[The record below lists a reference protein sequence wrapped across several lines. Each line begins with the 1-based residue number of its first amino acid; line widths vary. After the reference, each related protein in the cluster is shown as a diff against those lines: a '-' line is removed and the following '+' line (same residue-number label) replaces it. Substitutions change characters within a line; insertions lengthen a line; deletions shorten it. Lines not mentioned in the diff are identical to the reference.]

1 MKAMP
6 YTNDNGEYRESD
18 APKLINLETI
28 GDSPLIGRILS
39 LVRTPIERFLYLDR
53 LNQCY
58 ARYYENLKS
67 NNGAN
72 DVFRTALNSLNVRYA
87 LSAGDLKKIPASG
100 PLVVVA
106 NHPFGGLE
114 GVIIGAMI
122 LQMRSDLKIIGNFL
136 LKRIEG
142 IGDYIIPV
150 DPFDTPGSAKENLI
164 GLKNALKWVKSGGV
178 LAIFPAG
185 EVASFKMRTRKV
197 LDPDWSHHVAGIIR
211 HTNSSVLPVYF
222 PGRNSL
228 AFQIWGLLHPRLR
241 TALLPRELTN
251 KSDQC
256 IRPLVGRAIP
266 FRALKKYRSDKAL
279 IDYLRLRTYFLKNRN
294 DDNPIPYPRLVSEK
308 TEFEAPAPTIAPLNT
323 SVLLDDLSHLATDQQ
338 LKSMGKYSVYIAQ
351 AEQIPHILKE
361 IGRLREV
368 TFREVHEGTGRSID
382 LDRFDKYYHHLFLW
396 NHERREL
403 VGAYR
408 LGMTDVILDRYGPEG
423 LYTNQLFRFK
433 PELLKKFTSAIE
445 IGRSFIRVEYQKKY
459 NSLMLLW
466 RGIGAFVTRSPRY
479 HTLFGPVSISNDY
492 HTVSRNLIVRFL
504 KNNRFDN
511 TLSRLVSPRRPYRSW
526 GSLGVTRRL
535 LQSSSQDIDD
545 ISLLISEIE
554 KDGKGIP
561 ILLRQYLKLNGN
573 LICFNVDRAFSD
585 VVDGLLVV
593 DLRKTDA
600 RLLKKFM
607 GKEGFSEF
615 AAIHGPPGES
625 QDRLDPSSPLGGGQ
639 AAA

>member
-1 MKAMP
+1 MKTEP
-6 YTNDNGEYRESD
+6 YTLDNCEQMDGD
-18 APKLINLETI
+18 AHDLINLETA
-28 GDSPLIGRILS
+28 SEHPFVRRILS
-39 LVRTPIERFLYLDR
+39 FARKPIESLLYLDR

-67 NNGAN
+67 NNGAT
-72 DVFRTALNSLNVRYA
+72 DVFQTALKSMDVRYA
-87 LSAGDLKKIPASG
+87 ISTGDLKKIPASG

-136 LKRIEG
+136 LKRIKG

-150 DPFDTPGSAKENLI
+150 DPFDTPGSARENLI

-185 EVASFKMRTRKV
+185 EVASFKIRNRKV
-197 LDPDWSHHVAGIIR
+197 VDPDWSHHVAGIIR
-211 HTNSSVLPVYF
+211 HTHSSVLPVYF

-228 AFQIWGLLHPRLR
+228 AFQLWGLLHPRLR
-241 TALLPRELTN
+241 TALLPRELLN
-251 KSDQC
+251 KSDHC
-256 IRPLVGRAIP
+256 IRPLVGKAIP
-266 FRALKKYRSDKAL
+266 FRAIKKYRSDKAL

-294 DDNPIPYPRLVSEK
+294 DDNPKHFPRLVPGE
-308 TEFEAPAPTIAPLNT
+308 TEFEAPAPIIAPLKT
-323 SVLLDDLSHLATDQQ
+323 SALTDDLSQLTADQQ
-338 LKSMGKYSVYIAQ
+338 LKSMGKYSVFIAQ

-368 TFREVHEGTGRSID
+368 TFRDVHEGTGRSVD
-382 LDRFDKYYHHLFLW
+382 LDRFDKYYLHLFLW

-408 LGMTDVILDRYGPEG
+408 LGMTDVILERYGSKG

-433 PELLKKFTSAIE
+433 PELLKKFTHAIE
-445 IGRSFIRVEYQKKY
+445 IGRSFIRLEYQKKY

-466 RGIGAFVTRSPRY
+466 RGIGAFVTRNPRY

-492 HTVSRNLIVRFL
+492 HTVSRNLMVRFL

-511 TLSRLVSPRRPYRSW
+511 TLSRLVSPRRPYRTW
-526 GSLGVTRRL
+526 GSLGVAQRL
-535 LQSSSQDIDD
+535 LQSSIQDIDD
-545 ISLLISEIE
+545 VSLLISELE

-607 GKEGFSEF
+607 GKEGFAEF

-625 QDRLDPSSPLGGGQ
+625 QDRLDPSSPFGGGQ